1 MSIYTHKIVNDKKV
15 KLTADEIKE
24 LEARDVEWAKG
35 EYDRLMASIREE
47 RTELLDKTEWTD
59 NNDKQLTDDKKT
71 EWKVWRQKLRD
82 ITKGVDTVDKAKAV
96 TMPEK
101 PK

>member
-1 MSIYTHKIVNDKKV
+1 MIGWLIFGDITMS
-15 KLTADEIKE
+15 
-24 LEARDVEWAKG
+24 
-35 EYDRLMASIREE
+35 
-47 RTELLDKTEWTD
+47 
-59 NNDKQLTDDKKT
+59 T
-71 EWKVWRQKLRD
+71 EWKTYRQKLRD

>member
-1 MSIYTHKIVNDKKV
+1 MVNGVEV

-24 LEARDVEWAKG
+24 LEARDKEWADG
-35 EYDRLMASIREE
+35 EYDRLMVSIRQE
-47 RTELLDKTEWTD
+47 RTELLDRTEWTV
-59 NNDKQLTDDKKT
+59 NNDNQLTDDKKT

-82 ITKGVDTVDKAKAV
+82 ITEGVDTVDKAKAV
-96 TMPEK
+96 TMPDK

>member
-1 MSIYTHKIVNDKKV
+1 MSIYKMKMVNGVEV

-35 EYDRLMASIREE
+35 ELDRLMAGIRRE
-47 RTELLDKTEWTD
+47 RTSLLAECDWMGMSDVTMSSAWKTY
-59 NNDKQLTDDKKT
+59 
-71 EWKVWRQKLRD
+71 RQKLRD
-82 ITKGVDTVDKAKAV
+82 ITKDVDTVDKAKAV